1 MIFFQKLAKSFYL
14 GLYKLN
20 NMNKKI
26 IGYVALIISIVYY
39 TILASFIGQGLYSQ
53 ASLVERYLIVTTLFL
68 MIFFNVFIGSYIL
81 GAESKTKGDVLESQ
95 LYKIERSGVIDEIV
109 SHDLNNLNQ
118 IALGYL
124 SILEKEKI
132 SDTGKDCLKRV
143 ISTIR
148 NSGST
153 IETLK
158 RIKNM
163 DNYEIEDINI
173 NKILSELETKYRG
186 KKKINTDVKKRL
198 VVKATPLI
206 SDALEMLFSS
216 SKNLEISSYEDS
228 EDTYLIF
235 RGIEVDIDL
244 TLVKM
249 IIESFGSMI
258 IESNGI
264 TIKFPK

>member
-1 MIFFQKLAKSFYL
+1 
-14 GLYKLN
+14 
-20 NMNKKI
+20 MNKKI
-26 IGYVALIISIVYY
+26 IGYTALFISIIYY
-39 TILASFIGQGLYSQ
+39 SILASFIGQGLFTQ

-81 GAESKTKGDVLESQ
+81 GAESKVKEGISETQ
-95 LYKIERSGVIDEIV
+95 LYKIERSEVIDEIV
-109 SHDLNNLNQ
+109 SHNLNNLNQ

-124 SILEKEKI
+124 SMIEKEDI
-132 SDTGKDCLKRV
+132 SDTGRDYLKRA
-143 ISTIR
+143 INTIK

-163 DNYEIEDINI
+163 DNYEIKDINI
-173 NKILSELETKYRG
+173 NKILSELEDRHKV
-186 KKKINTDVKKRL
+186 KKKISMDVEKDL

-206 SDALEMLFSS
+206 SDAFEMLFSS

-228 EDTYLIF
+228 DSRYLIF
-235 RGIEVDIDL
+235 NGIEMDIDL

-249 IIESFGSMI
+249 IVESFGNTI
-258 IESNGI
+258 IGSSGI